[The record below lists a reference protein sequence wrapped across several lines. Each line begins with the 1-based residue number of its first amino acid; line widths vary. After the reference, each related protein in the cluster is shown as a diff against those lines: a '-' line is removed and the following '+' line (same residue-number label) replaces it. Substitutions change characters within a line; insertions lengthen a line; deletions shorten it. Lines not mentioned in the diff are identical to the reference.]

1 MEKKI
6 KIDSKTSLTLS
17 NNIGWLFIYRD
28 QFGRDIV
35 PVLIPALN
43 AGIDLAVNVLKATG
57 GQGIKGIESIDPEVM
72 KDALIDAAGLE
83 MVDILN
89 IVWAMAKNADEDIE
103 PPREWVRQFDTFPLD
118 VIGPAVFELLYKGMI
133 STKNSRR
140 LQTLFE
146 SLKPEST
153 STAS

>member
-43 AGIDLAVNVLKATG
+43 AGIDLAVSVMKATG
-57 GQGIKGIESIDPEVM
+57 GQGIKGIESIDPDAM

-133 STKNSRR
+133 SSKNSRR
-140 LQTLFE
+140 LQNLFE